1 MPARHRY
8 ACRVSKGEW
17 WGCKEQGTLDH
28 DSVYTKSVILVD
40 GTWPNKT
47 ALGSCHSDPG
57 LACYS
62 ACNQATRAGEINT
75 HAPSA
80 PPS

>member
-40 GTWPNKT
+40 STWPNKT

-62 ACNQATRAGEINT
+62 ACNTSDQSG
-75 HAPSA
+75 
-80 PPS
+80 